1 MWGKLHRGD
10 RHSII
15 ILLKVED
22 LHGGAID
29 WDHEVAAGF
38 PQSLL
43 DSVRGEPSCV
53 FQGDIGHEGQVKPT
67 DVVARDPGLVWP
79 GVLHPLHANPEHLD
93 PMILVLVS
101 DRPLSPG
108 EEWETL
114 EI

>member
-1 MWGKLHRGD
+1 M
-10 RHSII
+10 
-15 ILLKVED
+15 
-22 LHGGAID
+22 
-29 WDHEVAAGF
+29 AAGF

-67 DVVARDPGLVWP
+67 DVVAGDPGLVWP
-79 GVLHPLHANPEHLD
+79 GVLHPLHANPML
-93 PMILVLVS
+93 LVLVS